1 MIKYEMFK
9 TKQQIAKEYV
19 NAILTVSSVILVTGL
34 DLMGIMSI
42 SDSIPV
48 AVIFNTFYRLTL

>member
-1 MIKYEMFK
+1 MFK

-48 AVIFNTFYRLTL
+48 AVIFNAFYRLTL